1 MNTLRNSISWL
12 GPIIVL
18 SGLVGCAS
26 SPNSAPVVDRAPAK
40 PQVSPP
46 VAAVTAPARG
56 PDRDN
61 RPPTYTVKKGD
72 TLYGIALEFGF
83 DYREL
88 ADWNNLEN
96 PNLIK
101 VDQVLRLTPAEVA
114 QVRQVVETRPL
125 AASRS
130 SGMVEL
136 KTQPKAN
143 KTPLGEQPVASTK
156 AESVVVPPVA
166 AVVKPEIKPELK
178 SETKVDN
185 RGEAKVEPRP
195 DPKAEVKT
203 EAKPTPVGE
212 TDAEEVVD
220 WVWPAQGKVVATF
233 NDGSNKGIDI
243 SGSLGQPVIAS
254 AAGRAVYSGSGLR
267 GYGKLIII
275 KHNKTYL
282 SAYAHNHQILVK
294 EGQAVAKGQKIAEMG
309 NSDSDQI
316 KLHFEIRRFGKP
328 VDPLK
333 YLGNE
338 KIQ

>member
-1 MNTLRNSISWL
+1 MNTLRSFISWL
-12 GPIIVL
+12 GLIVL
-18 SGLVGCAS
+18 SGLIGCAS

-46 VAAVTAPARG
+46 VAPVTAPARG
-56 PDRDN
+56 SDRDN

-114 QVRQVVETRPL
+114 QVRQVETRPL
-125 AASRS
+125 AVSRP

-136 KTQPKAN
+136 KTQPKAS
-143 KTPLGEQPVASTK
+143 KTPLSEQPVVANK
-156 AESVVVPPVA
+156 AESGVVPPAVA
-166 AVVKPEIKPELK
+166 LVKPEIKIEPK
-178 SETKVDN
+178 GETKADG
-185 RGEAKVEPRP
+185 RGESKAEPKS

-203 EAKPTPVGE
+203 EVKPTSIGE
-212 TDAEEVVD
+212 TDAEEIVD
-220 WVWPAQGKVVATF
+220 WAWPTQGKVVATF